1 MTGDTTV
8 RILFL
13 GGAKR
18 VSMARLF
25 EEAAERA
32 GLTSRIYGYE
42 LSGQCPLAAVAA
54 EIVEGPRWSDPDIL
68 KHLDATV
75 LRLGIDIIIPFVD
88 GAVAVA
94 SSYVAAY
101 PERHVFTPAA
111 EPLLAELMF
120 DKVASADLF
129 ERLGLPIPATWH
141 PGDPC
146 LRLIAKPR
154 HGSASKGIV
163 VVNSLQRLD
172 EIGSLNDYLVQER
185 IDEREEI
192 TVDCYVSMHSGRIEG
207 VSPRLRLETAGGE
220 AVRTITIACPK
231 AEELARRTLE
241 ATGLRGAVTIQL
253 IRDLE
258 TDRYMIMEINP
269 RLGGG
274 AVASVHAGFHLPA
287 AILAD
292 ARQNVDFQI
301 GTPTPGVLVTRY
313 LDDVVFYPNE

>member
-1 MTGDTTV
+1 M
-8 RILFL
+8 
-13 GGAKR
+13 A
-18 VSMARLF
+18 MARLF
-25 EEAAERA
+25 VDAASQA
-32 GLTSRIYGYE
+32 GLTVEIYGYE
-42 LSGQCPLAAVAA
+42 LSRQCPLAAVAT
-54 EIVEGPRWSDPDIL
+54 EIVEGPRWTDPDIL
-68 KHLDATV
+68 NHLDDTV

-94 SSYVAAY
+94 SGYVAAY
-101 PERHVFTPAA
+101 PDRHVFTPAA
-111 EPLLAELMF
+111 EPRLAELMF
-120 DKVASADLF
+120 DKVASAALF

-141 PGDPC
+141 PGDTC

-163 VVNSLQRLD
+163 VVNSLQKLD
-172 EIGSLNDYLVQER
+172 EIGPLSDYLVQER

-192 TVDCYVSMHSGRIEG
+192 TVDCYVSMRTGQIVG

-220 AVRTITIACPK
+220 AVRTITIACPQ
-231 AEELARRTLE
+231 AEELARRTLV

-253 IRDLE
+253 IHDLE

-274 AVASVHAGFHLPA
+274 AVASVHAGFRLPA

-292 ARQNVDFQI
+292 ALPEVGFQV

-313 LDDVVFYPNE
+313 FDDVVFYPND